1 MISNLHH
8 RVLRVILHLEHLPLQ
23 PETAVYTRNRGV
35 PKITFLHLSFFL
47 WPSVGQT
54 RYHIDFML
62 HFLHQSVSLLT
73 GLCSDALVLS
83 ETFK

>member
-23 PETAVYTRNRGV
+23 QETAVYTRNWGV

-47 WPSVGQT
+47 SLAVSRAKSLPH
-54 RYHIDFML
+54 RL
-62 HFLHQSVSLLT
+62 HAPLFTSI
-73 GLCSDALVLS
+73 CIAPYRALQ
-83 ETFK
+83 